1 MLIYIARRLA
11 WTVLV
16 ILVVLFVTF
25 LVFFKLPDGDPGAPL
40 LRQVADTGV
49 ASSCRSASD

>member
-25 LVFFKLPDGDPGAPL
+25 LVFFKLPNGNPA
-40 LRQVADTGV
+40 LRFCGKSPTTECIELA
-49 ASSCRSASD
+49 ASV